1 MESKKDGIRRLPLS
15 KDLFEEIVN
24 GSTIAGAGSSDAK
37 SHGRS
42 ATSEITATAA
52 TAAADSKGKRRIPN
66 SLV

>member
-24 GSTIAGAGSSDAK
+24 GSTIAGAGSSDTK

-42 ATSEITATAA
+42 ATSEIT
-52 TAAADSKGKRRIPN
+52 AADSKGKRRIPN

>member
-24 GSTIAGAGSSDAK
+24 GSTVAGAGSSDAK

-42 ATSEITATAA
+42 ATSEITAAV
-52 TAAADSKGKRRIPN
+52 AAADSKGKRRIR
-66 SLV
+66 

>member
-1 MESKKDGIRRLPLS
+1 MESKKDGIRRLHLS

-24 GSTIAGAGSSDAK
+24 GSTIAGAGSSDTK

-42 ATSEITATAA
+42 ATSEITA
-52 TAAADSKGKRRIPN
+52 AAADSKGKRRTPN

>member
-24 GSTIAGAGSSDAK
+24 GSTITGAGSSDAK

-42 ATSEITATAA
+42 TISEITA
-52 TAAADSKGKRRIPN
+52 AAADSKGKRRIPN
-66 SLV
+66 ALV

>member
-1 MESKKDGIRRLPLS
+1 MS

-42 ATSEITATAA
+42 ATSEITAAAAAA

-66 SLV
+66 SLVSSRILSSVV